1 MNYLMN
7 QGGNMNKILN
17 DKFINKILKTF
28 FEGFLASLI
37 VNIQT
42 NENITDLNIL
52 KNILIGGIAMG
63 ISSVLNLIQIYLNKE
78 KS

>member
-1 MNYLMN
+1 
-7 QGGNMNKILN
+7 MNKILN

-52 KNILIGGIAMG
+52 KNILIGGIAMV

>member
-1 MNYLMN
+1 
-7 QGGNMNKILN
+7 MNKILN

-52 KNILIGGIAMG
+52 
-63 ISSVLNLIQIYLNKE
+63 
-78 KS
+78 

>member
-1 MNYLMN
+1 
-7 QGGNMNKILN
+7 MNKILN

-28 FEGFLASLI
+28 LEGFLASLI
-37 VNIQT
+37 VSIQT
-42 NENITDLNIL
+42 NVNITDLNIL
-52 KNILIGGIAMG
+52 KNVLVGALAMG

>member
-1 MNYLMN
+1 
-7 QGGNMNKILN
+7 MNKILN